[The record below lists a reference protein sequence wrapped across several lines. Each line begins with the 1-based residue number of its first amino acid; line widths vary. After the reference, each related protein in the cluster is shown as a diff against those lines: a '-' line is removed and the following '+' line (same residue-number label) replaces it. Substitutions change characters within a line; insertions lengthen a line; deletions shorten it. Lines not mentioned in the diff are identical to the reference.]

1 MDLQSLISR
10 HRAGVQAVS
19 KRWLADITLFSRL
32 VLKRPLRPYQL
43 EVARA
48 IVDSVLHQRGLTF
61 VVMFP
66 RQSGKNELQAHLEA
80 YLLNLFQRVPSAQ
93 IVKASPTYKPQTI
106 NSLLRLETTLNND
119 WNRGRWQREQGYITR
134 LGLARALFFSAEPS
148 ASVVG
153 ATATVL
159 LEADEAQDISPDKWQ
174 KDFLPMAASANA
186 TRVLWGTA
194 WTSQSL
200 LAQERRAARAL
211 EMHDG
216 LRRVFVVS
224 PDQVIEA
231 NPPYGQFLEGQ
242 LARLGRQHPLVKTQ
256 YYLEEIDGAGG
267 LFPPGR
273 RALML
278 GTHARSRTPK
288 PDTIYAFLLD
298 VAGEDESSPSPLMGE
313 REGVRDSTAL
323 TIVEVDLATL
333 DDPILK
339 APTYR
344 VADRYLWT
352 GVKHP
357 LLYGQ
362 IKSLADTW
370 NARYLVADATGI
382 GAGLVSFLARALY
395 GRVIPFTFTSKSKSD
410 LGWNFL
416 GVVDSGRFKEY
427 GQTQVSAPDPEQAA
441 FFKQLEFCQYEIL
454 PGPGQT
460 MRWAVPDG
468 TRDPATGDLVHDDLL
483 LSAALCSVLDEQP
496 WAVSADTFII
506 RARDPLDDMSR
517 GY

>member
-1 MDLQSLISR
+1 MSKPSAITQF
-10 HRAGVQAVS
+10 A

-48 IVDSVLHQRGLTF
+48 VVDSVLQQKGLTF

-80 YLLNLFQRVPSAQ
+80 YLLNLFQRVPGAQ

-174 KDFLPMAASANA
+174 KDFLPMAASSNA

-200 LAQERRAARAL
+200 LAHERRAARAL

-267 LFPPGR
+267 LFPPQR
-273 RALML
+273 RTLIV
-278 GTHARSRTPK
+278 GSHPRRHAPE
-288 PDTIYAFLLD
+288 PDKLYAMLLD
-298 VAGEDESSPSPLMGE
+298 VAGEDEGGPANAMALQPSSS
-313 REGVRDSTAL
+313 RDSTAL
-323 TIVEVDLATL
+323 TIVEVDLSTL

-344 VADRYLWT
+344 VADRYAWT
-352 GVKHP
+352 GIKHP

-416 GVVDSGRFKEY
+416 GVVDSGRFKDY
-427 GQTQVSAPDPEQAA
+427 AGDDPERRTFNQ
-441 FFKQLEFCQYEIL
+441 QLEFCQYEIL

-468 TRDPATGDLVHDDLL
+468 TRDPATGELVHDDLL
-483 LSAALCSVLDEQP
+483 LSAAMCSVLDEQP

-506 RARDPLDDMSR
+506 RAKDPLDDMSR